1 MPSPQGVATSPGAF
15 FCAKGPKTCAN
26 GTCIRGRGWYNGSI
40 KNTQEKGG
48 YDHETKK
55 FLALAL
61 AGVMTAVTLTAC
73 APLDALYDWF
83 FGGGGSASRGNE
95 KSLVT
100 ESEELEKQL
109 EKYFGLSETTASAR
123 AKETLEEVAKGF
135 DAGWLDNNNMLNETS
150 ITALDSITKAK
161 LQAKQA
167 LWVDVMELTSPGGTA
182 DITLDNRPIYSD
194 RYVDPGPDSGDPY
207 HWVYLVDPSNLRRE
221 LDYYKKND
229 AELYAGTFQKD
240 GKNYAAMVT
249 IMNGW
254 W

>member
-1 MPSPQGVATSPGAF
+1 M
-15 FCAKGPKTCAN
+15 K
-26 GTCIRGRGWYNGSI
+26 R
-40 KNTQEKGG
+40 
-48 YDHETKK
+48 KK

-61 AGVMTAVTLTAC
+61 AGAMLTASLTAC
-73 APLDALYDWF
+73 TPLEDLYDWF

-100 ESEELEKQL
+100 ESVELENKL
-109 EKYFGLSETTASAR
+109 KAYLGLSETTASAR
-123 AKETLEEVAKGF
+123 AKETLEAVAKGF
-135 DAGWLDNNNMLNETS
+135 DAEWLDNNKLN
-150 ITALDSITKAK
+150 DKAK
-161 LQAKQA
+161 DALIPITQDKVQAKQA

-194 RYVDPGPDSGDPY
+194 RYINPGPGSGDPY
-207 HWVYLVDPSNLRRE
+207 HWVYLVNPSNLRNE
-221 LDYYKKND
+221 LSSYYKKND

-249 IMNGW
+249 IMNCW

>member
-1 MPSPQGVATSPGAF
+1 MEVS
-15 FCAKGPKTCAN
+15 KTPWKKED
-26 GTCIRGRGWYNGSI
+26 TTMKR
-40 KNTQEKGG
+40 
-48 YDHETKK
+48 KK

-61 AGVMTAVTLTAC
+61 AGVMTAATLTAC

-83 FGGGGSASRGNE
+83 FGGGSASRGNE

-100 ESEELEKQL
+100 ESVELENKL
-109 EKYFGLSETTASAR
+109 KAYLGLSETTASAR

-135 DAGWLDNNNMLNETS
+135 DATWLDNNNMLNETS

-194 RYVDPGPDSGDPY
+194 RYIDPGPSSGDPY

>member
-1 MPSPQGVATSPGAF
+1 M
-15 FCAKGPKTCAN
+15 KL
-26 GTCIRGRGWYNGSI
+26 
-40 KNTQEKGG
+40 
-48 YDHETKK
+48 KK
-55 FLALAL
+55 LLALAL
-61 AGVMTAVTLTAC
+61 AGVMTAATLTAC
-73 APLDALYDWF
+73 APLETLYDWF
-83 FGGGGSASRGNE
+83 FGGSGSASRGNE

-100 ESEELEKQL
+100 ESVELENQL
-109 EKYFGLSETTASAR
+109 RTYFNLSETTASDR
-123 AKETLEEVAKGF
+123 AKETLEAVAKGF
-135 DAGWLDNNNMLNETS
+135 DAEWLDNNKLNDKAKDALIP
-150 ITALDSITKAK
+150 ITQDK

-194 RYVDPGPDSGDPY
+194 RYIDPGPGSGDPY
-207 HWVYLVDPSNLRRE
+207 HWVYLVDPSNLRSE
-221 LDYYKKND
+221 LSSYKEND

>member
-1 MPSPQGVATSPGAF
+1 M
-15 FCAKGPKTCAN
+15 K
-26 GTCIRGRGWYNGSI
+26 R
-40 KNTQEKGG
+40 
-48 YDHETKK
+48 KK

-61 AGVMTAVTLTAC
+61 AGVMTAATLTAC
-73 APLDALYDWF
+73 APLEDLYDWF

-100 ESEELEKQL
+100 ESVELENQL
-109 EKYFGLSETTASAR
+109 RTYFNLSETTASAR

-135 DAGWLDNNNMLNETS
+135 DATWLDNNMLNETS

-194 RYVDPGPDSGDPY
+194 RYINPGSGSGDPY
-207 HWVYLVDPSNLRRE
+207 HWVYLVNPSDLRND
-221 LDYYKKND
+221 LSNYKKND

>member
-1 MPSPQGVATSPGAF
+1 MEVSKT
-15 FCAKGPKTCAN
+15 PKKKEDT
-26 GTCIRGRGWYNGSI
+26 TMKR
-40 KNTQEKGG
+40 
-48 YDHETKK
+48 KK

-73 APLDALYDWF
+73 APLEDLYDWF
-83 FGGGGSASRGNE
+83 FGGGGSASHGSE
-95 KSLVT
+95 KGLVT
-100 ESEELEKQL
+100 ESEALENKL
-109 EKYFGLSETTASAR
+109 KTYLGLSETTASDR

-135 DAGWLDNNNMLNETS
+135 DAGWLGDNNMLNETAVNALKS
-150 ITALDSITKAK
+150 ITDDK
-161 LQAKQA
+161 LELTQR
-167 LWVDVMELTSPGGTA
+167 LCVDVMELTPSGRTA
-182 DITLDNRPIYSD
+182 VTIPNNREIYSNS
-194 RYVDPGPDSGDPY
+194 YWDPGPGSGDPY

-221 LDYYKKND
+221 LDYYYKKND

>member
-1 MPSPQGVATSPGAF
+1 M
-15 FCAKGPKTCAN
+15 KL
-26 GTCIRGRGWYNGSI
+26 
-40 KNTQEKGG
+40 
-48 YDHETKK
+48 KK
-55 FLALAL
+55 LLALTL
-61 AGVMTAVTLTAC
+61 AGAVLTASLTAC
-73 APLDALYDWF
+73 TPLDALYDWF

-100 ESEELEKQL
+100 ESVELENKL
-109 EKYFGLSETTASAR
+109 KAYLGLSETTASAR

-135 DAGWLDNNNMLNETS
+135 DATWLDNNNMLNETS

-194 RYVDPGPDSGDPY
+194 RYIDPGPGSGDPY
-207 HWVYLVDPSNLRRE
+207 HWVYLVDPSNLGSE
-221 LDYYKKND
+221 LGRYKKND

-240 GKNYAAMVT
+240 GKTYAAMV
-249 IMNGW
+249 IIW
-254 W
+254 KY

>member
-1 MPSPQGVATSPGAF
+1 M
-15 FCAKGPKTCAN
+15 K
-26 GTCIRGRGWYNGSI
+26 R
-40 KNTQEKGG
+40 
-48 YDHETKK
+48 KK

-73 APLDALYDWF
+73 APLEDLYDWF
-83 FGGGGSASRGNE
+83 FGGGGSAPRGNE

-100 ESEELEKQL
+100 ESVELENKL
-109 EKYFGLSETTASAR
+109 KAYLGLSETTASAR
-123 AKETLEEVAKGF
+123 AKETLEAVAKGF
-135 DAGWLDNNNMLNETS
+135 DAEWLDNNKLN
-150 ITALDSITKAK
+150 DKAK
-161 LQAKQA
+161 DALIPITQDKVQAKQA

-194 RYVDPGPDSGDPY
+194 RYINPGPGSGDPY
-207 HWVYLVDPSNLRRE
+207 HWVYLVNPSNLRNE
-221 LDYYKKND
+221 LSSYYKKND

-249 IMNGW
+249 IMNCW

>member
-1 MPSPQGVATSPGAF
+1 M
-15 FCAKGPKTCAN
+15 KL
-26 GTCIRGRGWYNGSI
+26 
-40 KNTQEKGG
+40 
-48 YDHETKK
+48 KK
-55 FLALAL
+55 LLALTL
-61 AGVMTAVTLTAC
+61 AGAMLTASLTAC
-73 APLDALYDWF
+73 TPLDALYDWF
-83 FGGGGSASRGNE
+83 FGGGGSASHGSE

-100 ESEELEKQL
+100 ESVELENKL
-109 EKYFGLSETTASAR
+109 KAYLGLSETTASAR
-123 AKETLEEVAKGF
+123 AKETLEAVAKGF

-194 RYVDPGPDSGDPY
+194 RYIDPGPGSGDPY
-207 HWVYLVDPSNLRRE
+207 HWVYLVDPSSLRDE
-221 LDYYKKND
+221 LSSYKKND
-229 AELYAGTFQKD
+229 AELYAGTFQKN
-240 GKNYAAMVT
+240 GKTYAAMVT